1 MFFVS
6 DALLDQIL
14 TDDIPYGDATTA
26 LLGIEKVPGIVRC
39 RPKAE
44 TTIAG
49 VALAERLFTRVG
61 LQTTCF
67 HEEGDTVDAGT
78 VILEGRGPA
87 GAIHAV
93 YKTAQNILEYAS
105 GIATRT
111 HQMVQEAKAG
121 NAACRV
127 AVTRKHFPGTKTL
140 SLYAA
145 MAGGAVVHRMGLSE
159 SVLVFD
165 QHRVFIPDFEKR
177 LAETKKADPER
188 KIAVEASD
196 AQEGFAFAAAGA
208 DIIQCEKFSTEA
220 LSEFVSQ
227 AKRKFPQLIIS
238 AAGGLNAAN
247 TRAYAQTSVDF
258 LVTTWPYFGKPADV
272 KMQILAEDS

>member
-78 VILEGRGPA
+78 VILEGRGPFWSTPQA
-87 GAIHAV
+87 SPRARTRWYKKQKPEMPPVASPGHASIFRAPKLCRFTPRWRAAPS
-93 YKTAQNILEYAS
+93 YTAWGYPNPFSCLINTAS
-105 GIATRT
+105 SLRT
-111 HQMVQEAKAG
+111 LKSGLPKSKKRIPSAKSPSKPPIFVRAFPLPLPAPTSSSVK
-121 NAACRV
+121 NSPW
-127 AVTRKHFPGTKTL
+127 KH
-140 SLYAA
+140 
-145 MAGGAVVHRMGLSE
+145 
-159 SVLVFD
+159 
-165 QHRVFIPDFEKR
+165 
-177 LAETKKADPER
+177 
-188 KIAVEASD
+188 
-196 AQEGFAFAAAGA
+196 
-208 DIIQCEKFSTEA
+208 
-220 LSEFVSQ
+220 
-227 AKRKFPQLIIS
+227 
-238 AAGGLNAAN
+238 
-247 TRAYAQTSVDF
+247 
-258 LVTTWPYFGKPADV
+258 
-272 KMQILAEDS
+272 

>member
-127 AVTRKHFPGTKTL
+127 AWGYPNPFSCSISTASSFRILKSDWPKPKKRIPNAKSLLKPPMLRKD
-140 SLYAA
+140 SLL
-145 MAGGAVVHRMGLSE
+145 R
-159 SVLVFD
+159 
-165 QHRVFIPDFEKR
+165 
-177 LAETKKADPER
+177 
-188 KIAVEASD
+188 
-196 AQEGFAFAAAGA
+196 
-208 DIIQCEKFSTEA
+208 
-220 LSEFVSQ
+220 
-227 AKRKFPQLIIS
+227 PQV
-238 AAGGLNAAN
+238 
-247 TRAYAQTSVDF
+247 QTSSS
-258 LVTTWPYFGKPADV
+258 V
-272 KMQILAEDS
+272 KSSPPKRCPNS

>member
-165 QHRVFIPDFEKR
+165 QHRVFI
-177 LAETKKADPER
+177 
-188 KIAVEASD
+188 
-196 AQEGFAFAAAGA
+196 
-208 DIIQCEKFSTEA
+208 QCEKFSTEA

-247 TRAYAQTSVDF
+247 ARAYAQTGVDF

>member
-1 MFFVS
+1 MTSEMFFVS
-6 DALLDQIL
+6 DALLYQIL
-14 TDDIPYGDATTA
+14 TDDISYWDATTA

-49 VALAERLFTRVG
+49 VALAERLITRVG

-127 AVTRKHFPGTKTL
+127 AVTRKHFPGTKT
-140 SLYAA
+140 
-145 MAGGAVVHRMGLSE
+145 
-159 SVLVFD
+159 
-165 QHRVFIPDFEKR
+165 
-177 LAETKKADPER
+177 
-188 KIAVEASD
+188 
-196 AQEGFAFAAAGA
+196 
-208 DIIQCEKFSTEA
+208 
-220 LSEFVSQ
+220 
-227 AKRKFPQLIIS
+227 
-238 AAGGLNAAN
+238 
-247 TRAYAQTSVDF
+247 
-258 LVTTWPYFGKPADV
+258 
-272 KMQILAEDS
+272 

>member
-26 LLGIEKVPGIVRC
+26 LFGIEKIPGIVRC

-49 VALAERLFTRVG
+49 VALAERLFARVG
-61 LQTTCF
+61 LQTTLF
-67 HEEGDTVDAGT
+67 HEEGDTVAAGT

-111 HQMVQEAKAG
+111 RQMVEEARAG
-121 NAACRV
+121 NPLCRV

-145 MAGGAVVHRMGLSE
+145 MSGGAVVHRMGLSE

-165 QHRVFIPDFEKR
+165 QH
-177 LAETKKADPER
+177 
-188 KIAVEASD
+188 
-196 AQEGFAFAAAGA
+196 
-208 DIIQCEKFSTEA
+208 
-220 LSEFVSQ
+220 LS
-227 AKRKFPQLIIS
+227 LIHI
-238 AAGGLNAAN
+238 
-247 TRAYAQTSVDF
+247 
-258 LVTTWPYFGKPADV
+258 
-272 KMQILAEDS
+272 

>member
-111 HQMVQEAKAG
+111 HQMRTRSKSRK
-121 NAACRV
+121 CRLSRRRDTQAFSGHQNFV
-127 AVTRKHFPGTKTL
+127 ALRRD
-140 SLYAA
+140 
-145 MAGGAVVHRMGLSE
+145 GGRRRRTPHGAIRIRS
-159 SVLVFD
+159 
-165 QHRVFIPDFEKR
+165 RVRSAPR
-177 LAETKKADPER
+177 LH
-188 KIAVEASD
+188 S
-196 AQEGFAFAAAGA
+196 GF
-208 DIIQCEKFSTEA
+208 
-220 LSEFVSQ
+220 
-227 AKRKFPQLIIS
+227 
-238 AAGGLNAAN
+238 
-247 TRAYAQTSVDF
+247 
-258 LVTTWPYFGKPADV
+258 
-272 KMQILAEDS
+272 